1 MNKFEEAYKA
11 AKDALTTA
19 FVGEMEKQRGDMSAL
34 LGADGPNEA
43 KKAVLNKVRR
53 AIATDSLERRYIFW
67 TAGEARAITN
77 AAGAK
82 DSHGKRKKAATIKLF
97 RHLYH
102 GSKIGGASIWVY
114 SPPAAYDKWVFDMF
128 TSDDDSSIMKVLN
141 KKNEE
146 VYSEHH
152 RKIMVDAISEAKRV
166 ASSAVTKLDAKS
178 AATKKLVEQYF
189 TDGDA
194 EYDVDDIMT
203 KLSKGYKKIAAGL
216 GSSSLVISD
225 EPGDRLGGG
234 WKDWAFIYTTEAMKV
249 IYLQN
254 AWLKKADEASPDNSG
269 PLHRCA
275 RTIIHEM
282 SHKELKTE
290 DVVYGPKG
298 LKPKGDLTGAHALH
312 NADSWAYFAIDVNGL
327 LSGPGKGYAVKDC
340 TGIRAVPKR
349 ELTLG

>member
-1 MNKFEEAYKA
+1 MNKFEQAYKA
-11 AKDALTTA
+11 AKDALSTPL
-19 FVGEMEKQRGDMSAL
+19 VGDMENHRGDMKAL
-34 LGADGPNEA
+34 LVDGGPSES
-43 KKAVLNKVRR
+43 KKSVLNKVRMS
-53 AIATDSLERRYIFW
+53 IATGATKSKYVFW
-67 TAGEARAITN
+67 KVGEAKAITD

-82 DSHGKRKKAATIKLF
+82 DEHGKKKKAATIKMF

-128 TSDDDSSIMKVLN
+128 TSDSDKDIQKTLN
-141 KKNEE
+141 KKIEE
-146 VYSEHH
+146 VYSDHH

-166 ASSAVTKLDAKS
+166 ASAAVVKLDAKN
-178 AATKKLVEQYF
+178 AATKSLVEQYF
-189 TDGDA
+189 TDAAGT
-194 EYDVDDIMT
+194 YDTDNIIST
-203 KLSKGYKKIAAGL
+203 LSKGYKKIAAGL

-234 WKDWAFIYTTEAMKV
+234 WKDWAFIYTGEQMKV

-254 AWLKKADEASPDNSG
+254 AWLKKADEASADNAG

-282 SHKELKTE
+282 SHKELSTE

-298 LKPKGDLTGAHALH
+298 LKPNGDLTGAHALH

-327 LSGPGKGYAVKDC
+327 LSGPGKDYAVKAC

-349 ELTLG
+349 NLAV

>member
-11 AKDALTTA
+11 AKDSLTTP
-19 FVGEMEKQRGDMSAL
+19 FNGELEKQRSDMLAL
-34 LGADGPNEA
+34 LAADGPSEA
-43 KKAVLNKVRR
+43 KKGVLNKVRM
-53 AIATDSLERRYIFW
+53 AIATDSLEKRFIFW
-67 TAGEARAITN
+67 RAGEARAIAN
-77 AAGAK
+77 AAGDK
-82 DSHGKRKKAATIKLF
+82 DAHGKRKKAATIKMF

-102 GSKIGGASIWVY
+102 GSKSGGASIWVY
-114 SPPAAYDKWVFDMF
+114 SPPVAYDKWVFDMF
-128 TSDDDSSIMKVLN
+128 TSDSDGSIMKVLN
-141 KKNEE
+141 KKNKE
-146 VYSEHH
+146 VYSDHH
-152 RKIMVDAISEAKRV
+152 RKIMVDAISEAKRI
-166 ASSAVTKLDAKS
+166 ATSAVTKLEAKG
-178 AATKKLVEQYF
+178 AAAKTLVEQYF

-194 EYDVDDIMT
+194 EYDVDAIMT
-203 KLSKGYKKIAAGL
+203 KLCKGYKKIAAGL

-234 WKDWAFIYTTEAMKV
+234 WKDWAFIYTGEAMKV

-254 AWLKKADEASPDNSG
+254 AWLQKADEASPDNSG

-282 SHKELKTE
+282 SHKELRTE
-290 DVVYGPKG
+290 DVVYGPRG

-327 LSGPGKGYAVKDC
+327 LSGPGKAYAVKGC

-349 ELTLG
+349 ELALG